1 MSRTADGSVS
11 APVEGV
17 PAVYARG
24 QGGLL
29 DVAVDPDFAK
39 TPWVYLSY
47 AEPGEGGGG
56 TAVARGRLEGN
67 ALADVQVIF
76 RQAPKLDTGHHFGSR
91 LVFARDGR
99 LFVTAGDRG
108 EMQRAQHLNEGQGK
122 IFSEDLEMLERQQK
136 NLSAFPD
143 RALLK
148 LNIDTGDDWV
158 VRDNYLHDFS
168 MAGGISY
175 GAFMKSGGNRGVFE
189 RNLVICVKDAPAGD
203 TRIGLSFFA
212 SVGALAGVETKLM
225 RGFLAIGG
233 AVCGEDFMQ
242 TGRPLASLG
251 LGALDRT
258 QLQALLRV
266 GFQ

>member
-1 MSRTADGSVS
+1 MHRSTLALVALFALAGCGAGEATQGQDSRRFPSPQGEVEVRTVARGLEHPWGLAFLPDGRMLVTERPGRLRIVSADGSVS

-99 LFVTAGDRG
+99 LFVTDLVGIVLILPVTRPVARRLLTRVVERRLLSGRNDRRPGPPAGG
-108 EMQRAQHLNEGQGK
+108 
-122 IFSEDLEMLERQQK
+122 
-136 NLSAFPD
+136 P
-143 RALLK
+143 
-148 LNIDTGDDWV
+148 V
-158 VRDNYLHDFS
+158 VR
-168 MAGGISY
+168 
-175 GAFMKSGGNRGVFE
+175 
-189 RNLVICVKDAPAGD
+189 GD
-203 TRIGLSFFA
+203 
-212 SVGALAGVETKLM
+212 VV
-225 RGFLAIGG
+225 
-233 AVCGEDFMQ
+233 
-242 TGRPLASLG
+242 
-251 LGALDRT
+251 
-258 QLQALLRV
+258 
-266 GFQ
+266 